1 MATNQIPY
9 IDCIK
14 TTLEAALCLEN
25 FPSQIVERHNKP
37 EVEAGTS
44 KELLLNPV
52 VITREKYNRK
62 NLDGQDEV
70 GFERVM
76 VEGSINSI
84 RVSISF
90 RKSDEAEKILS
101 KRYMRFLTQRA
112 EDFYILRRKPVE
124 GYDISFLIT
133 NFHAEQMFKDKLIK
147 FILDFIQ
154 DIDKDVK
161 DMKIQQNVRARL
173 VAKKFLGS
181 FL

>member
-1 MATNQIPY
+1 MSTASIPY
-9 IDCIK
+9 ADCIK

-52 VITREKYNRK
+52 IITREKYTRK
-62 NLDGQDEV
+62 ILDKEEV
-70 GFERVM
+70 AYERVM

-84 RVSISF
+84 RVSIAF
-90 RKSDEAEKILS
+90 RKSDETEKILS
-101 KRYMRFLTQRA
+101 KRYMRFLMQRA
-112 EDFYILRRKPVE
+112 EDFYILRRKPIE

-147 FILDFIQ
+147 FILDFIA

-161 DMKIQQNVRARL
+161 DMKIQQNNRARL